1 MNEKTI
7 NKLIFSI
14 IILLSFAFLG
24 LLILSLADHLKAYSV
39 SRDFS
44 YLKLPLG
51 VFSLY
56 FLGIFLSLL
65 VPIRFIQ
72 KYLSRTLYYF
82 TVLLGIGLVVHF
94 IFLYI
99 SNSGSNDIYGIYF
112 GALLSALFIY
122 LTGSGF
128 FLTGF
133 VRMFIY
139 KKK

>member
-1 MNEKTI
+1 MNEKII

-14 IILLSFAFLG
+14 TVILSFAFLA
-24 LLILSLADHLKAYSV
+24 LLIPSLADHLEVYSA

-44 YLKLPLG
+44 YLKLPLS

-56 FLGIFLSLL
+56 FLGIFLSLFI
-65 VPIRFIQ
+65 PIRLVQ
-72 KYLSRTLYYF
+72 KHLSRAFYYS
-82 TVLLGIGLVVHF
+82 TVLLGIGLLVYF

-99 SNSGSNDIYGIYF
+99 SHSGSNDIYGIHF
-112 GALLSALFIY
+112 SALLSALFIY

-133 VRMFIY
+133 VRMFIS